1 MELDHSVVVDQVGC
15 SPQIYLRP
23 MKRFP
28 SISSLLIYFQILPSQ
43 VKQITLNPTQIKM
56 GLGQFLFVLLHQQF
70 HRYHLPYQN
79 SRQSQLIQIN
89 QTKTLTQKCQNE
101 NRKRALPRNFLETK
115 NAKSA
120 NQEQPDFIIMYYRV
134 KRVK

>member
-15 SPQIYLRP
+15 SPQIYLHP

-43 VKQITLNPTQIKM
+43 VKQITLNPTQTKM

-70 HRYHLPYQN
+70 LRYHLPYQN

-101 NRKRALPRNFLETK
+101 NRKRVLPRNFLETK

-120 NQEQPDFIIMYYRV
+120 NQEQPDFIIMFYHV
-134 KRVK
+134 KHVK